1 MVIARTDARATHGL
15 EEAISRGR
23 LYRQAGAD
31 VIFPEALE
39 SEEEFKAFADA
50 VEAPSAP

>member
-1 MVIARTDARATHGL
+1 MPVPTLATHGL
-15 EEAISRGR
+15 EKAISRGR
-23 LYRQAGAD
+23 LYPQTGAD

-50 VEAPSAP
+50 VEAPTAP